1 MKLEIMEQLS
11 ILKGRKAELDRRAF
25 SFPKKNEAW
34 IRGEEVD
41 QQIEFLKGL
50 LDYKGVLD

>member
-1 MKLEIMEQLS
+1 MKQSILEQLS

-41 QQIEFLKGL
+41 EQIEFLKGL

>member
-1 MKLEIMEQLS
+1 MKQEIIEQLS

-41 QQIEFLKGL
+41 AQIEFLKML
-50 LDYKGVLD
+50 LGCKGVLD